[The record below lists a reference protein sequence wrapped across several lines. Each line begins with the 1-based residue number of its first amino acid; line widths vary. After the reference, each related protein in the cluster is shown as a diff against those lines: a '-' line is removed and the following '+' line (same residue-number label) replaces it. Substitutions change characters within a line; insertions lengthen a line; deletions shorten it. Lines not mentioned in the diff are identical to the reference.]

1 MRDRYDLSVT
11 RYICARSGCG
21 AFIDVECETLY
32 EFASADDPAFW
43 CPRCQSEP
51 HARLFGCAAAGLPSK
66 LSLPHAFV
74 LLPVPRLEPSD
85 NLDSSNLL
93 YRPYSQRSFLRQY
106 IDWLKLQAIDE
117 TCELEA
123 SATCFKR
130 FAPELQRYTDEIDYE
145 LVDNCNS
152 TPCRFLRTA
161 TLKPLFADEVSCS
174 ILKQLCN
181 IRSPCGCCETGDEA
195 QILWNYLLVTGAEH
209 FPMLIPQASIL
220 SGRRRPDFLCF
231 VPITRFQYQPVAVL
245 VDRSGKNPAVIDSE
259 NADYHQ
265 QGYRVWR
272 ILVEGRES
280 SFSYFKAARELK
292 NWIEEL

>member
-1 MRDRYDLSVT
+1 MRDKYDLSVT
-11 RYICARSGCG
+11 RYIYERSGCES
-21 AFIDVECETLY
+21 FIDVECETLY
-32 EFASADDPAFW
+32 EFASADDPTFW

-51 HARLFGCAAAGLPSK
+51 HVRLFGCAAADLPSK
-66 LSLPHAFV
+66 LNLPHAFV

-85 NLDSSNLL
+85 DLDSSNLL

-106 IDWLKLQAIDE
+106 IGWLKLQAIDE
-117 TCELEA
+117 MCELEA

-130 FAPELQRYTDEIDYE
+130 FNPELQRYTDEIDYE

-161 TLKPLFADEVSCS
+161 ALKPLSTDEVSCS
-174 ILKQLCN
+174 VLKQLCN
-181 IRSPCGCCETGDEA
+181 IRSPYDFCETGDEA

-245 VDRSGKNPAVIDSE
+245 VDRSGKNPAVIDSK

-265 QGYRVWR
+265 QGYRVRR

-280 SFSYFKAARELK
+280 GFSYFKAARELK
-292 NWIEEL
+292 NWIEGI